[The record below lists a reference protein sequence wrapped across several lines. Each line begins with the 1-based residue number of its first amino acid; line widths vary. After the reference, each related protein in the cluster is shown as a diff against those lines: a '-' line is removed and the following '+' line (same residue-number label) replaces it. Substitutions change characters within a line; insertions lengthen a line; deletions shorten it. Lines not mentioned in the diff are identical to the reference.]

1 MSRLLR
7 NTCVLTIAVLCFG
20 AGSALAAPMS
30 GAIFTTDAG
39 CDGTNVNIFDSKG
52 DVYLDGGP
60 AHPGAAGLPDGSYY
74 VQVTEPNGTL
84 LGYTTSAIVSVS
96 GGEFAEC
103 YRLEDILVK
112 ASDASPGYD
121 DTSNGGGEYKAWV
134 SADSSFPNNASKT
147 DNFKV
152 KEDAPPQ
159 PGHLI
164 VQKFYDAN
172 ADGLWT
178 AGEPGID
185 GWEVTIQDAPHVWID
200 SVSYTPVDYVD
211 EGGSF
216 TVTESDPTQQ
226 NWNATTATTVDAT
239 INPGETTTVAF
250 GNLCLGPGGGLT
262 LGFWSN
268 KNGEKLYNNAVA
280 VAQNL
285 RDGAGNSFDP
295 ANHKQFK
302 AWILSA
308 SATNM
313 AYMLSAQLAAM
324 TQNVSNGNVSAS
336 AIVYAPGTGSASS
349 LGYATIA
356 ALIAEGNALLAANGY
371 TVASGPDRTAQEAVK
386 TALDRANNNY
396 NFVQSTPCAFSF

>member
-1 MSRLLR
+1 MMKLHRY
-7 NTCVLTIAVLCFG
+7 TCVLAIAVFALS
-20 AGSALAAPMS
+20 AGVASAAPMS

-39 CDGTNVNIFDSKG
+39 CNGTNVNIFDAKG
-52 DVYLDGGP
+52 EVYLDGGP

-74 VQVTEPNGTL
+74 IQVTEPNGTL
-84 LGYTTSAIVSVS
+84 LGSTTTAIVSVS

-103 YRLEDILVK
+103 YRLVDILVK

-121 DTSNGGGEYKAWV
+121 DTGNSGGEYKVWA
-134 SADSSFPNNASKT
+134 SQDPAFANNASKT

-152 KEDAPPQ
+152 KEEAPPQ
-159 PGHLI
+159 PGHLVI
-164 VQKFYDAN
+164 QKFYDAN

-178 AGEPGID
+178 AGEPEIT
-185 GWEVTIQDAPHVWID
+185 GWEVKIQDAPHVWLD

-216 TVTESDPTQQ
+216 AVTESDPDQQ
-226 NWNATTATTVDAT
+226 NWNATTPTTVDAT
-239 INPGETTTVAF
+239 INAGETTNVTF

-285 RDGAGNSFDP
+285 RDATGNSFNP

-324 TQNVSNGNVSAS
+324 TQNVNNGNVSGS
-336 AIVYAPGTGSASS
+336 ALVYAPGTGSASP

-371 TVASGPDRTAQEAVK
+371 TVAAGPDRTAQEAVK
-386 TALDRANNNY
+386 TALDRANNNL
-396 NFVQSTPCAFSF
+396 NFVQSAPCAFTF

>member
-1 MSRLLR
+1 MVRFHR
-7 NTCVLTIAVLCFG
+7 YTCAVLMIAFLMS
-20 AGSALAAPMS
+20 AGIASAAPVS
-30 GAIFTTDAG
+30 GAIFTTESA
-39 CDGTNVNIFDSKG
+39 CTGTNINIFTSKG

-60 AHPGAAGLPDGSYY
+60 AHIGAAGLPDGDYY
-74 VQVTEPNGTL
+74 VQVTEPNGTQ
-84 LGYTTSAIVSVS
+84 LGYTLTASVNVS
-96 GGEFAEC
+96 GGEFVVC

-112 ASDASPGYD
+112 TSDASPGYD
-121 DTSNGGGEYKAWV
+121 DTSNGGGEYKVWA
-134 SADSSFPNNASKT
+134 SQDPAFANSASKT

-152 KEDAPPQ
+152 NQSVDP
-159 PGHLI
+159 PGHL
-164 VQKFYDAN
+164 VVEKFYDAN

-178 AGEPGID
+178 AGEPAIT
-185 GWEVTIQDAPHVWID
+185 GWEVTIMDAPHVWID
-200 SVSYTPVDYVD
+200 SIAYTPVDYVD

-216 TVTESDPTQQ
+216 TVTESNASQQ
-226 NWNATTATTVDAT
+226 NWNHTTPTSVNAT
-239 INPGETTTVAF
+239 ITSGETTTVTF
-250 GNLCLGPGGGLT
+250 GNLCLGAGGGLT

-268 KNGEKLYNNAVA
+268 KNGEKLYSNAVA

-285 RDGAGNSFDP
+285 RNANGTDFDP
-295 ANHKQFK
+295 ANYKAFR

-324 TQNVSNGNVSAS
+324 TQNVNNGNVSAS

-349 LGYATIA
+349 LGYATVG

-386 TALDRANNNY
+386 TAIDRANNNL
-396 NFVQSTPCAFSF
+396 NFVQSGPCAFSF